1 MWRASAHPRG
11 MRARADNFGAHDG
24 TTVPPKV
31 LLSGE
36 RRRGAACIALHTPSV
51 WRPREFGRFFDRF
64 WRRAR
69 TPPTE
74 LCSAGTLRR
83 YRPMLC
89 LLLTFPTVAMT
100 LRTLRK
106 ATPSSLAAKSSA
118 PSAAAHVIRA
128 FCPLL
133 GAAGASR
140 LSINLPR

>member
-1 MWRASAHPRG
+1 
-11 MRARADNFGAHDG
+11 MREDNFGAHDG

-36 RRRGAACIALHTPSV
+36 RRRGAACIALHTPVCGGRVSLGAFLID
-51 WRPREFGRFFDRF
+51 FGGE
-64 WRRAR
+64 RAR
-69 TPPTE
+69 AHAAE

-106 ATPSSLAAKSSA
+106 ATPLGRSPQKAA
-118 PSAAAHVIRA
+118 RRL
-128 FCPLL
+128 PLL
-133 GAAGASR
+133 T
-140 LSINLPR
+140 